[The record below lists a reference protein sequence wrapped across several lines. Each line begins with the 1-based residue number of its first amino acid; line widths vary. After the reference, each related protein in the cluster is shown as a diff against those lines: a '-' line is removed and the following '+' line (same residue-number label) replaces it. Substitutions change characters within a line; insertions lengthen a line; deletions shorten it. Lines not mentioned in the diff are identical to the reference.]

1 MKPSNSRLI
10 ATSESMARGSIDV
23 ELSRSPVMPHTREG
37 IPITPME
44 DIIMEDITMEGM
56 GTTATTT
63 TSQAMETIMATSIIL
78 PRLRRI

>member
-1 MKPSNSRLI
+1 
-10 ATSESMARGSIDV
+10 MARESTTP
-23 ELSRSPVMPHTREG
+23 ELSRSSAIPHTQED

-63 TSQAMETIMATSIIL
+63 TTPT
-78 PRLRRI
+78 